1 MLQIS
6 WESIVAYL
14 PVFAVLAIWN
24 LFVLSVISK
33 KYTNL
38 LKKGKVDQFFNLFF
52 KKGNSLLS
60 GWIDSN
66 ATSLYCP
73 SACSAGRIEG
83 IDGNITVQETLV
95 CLSCSQ
101 LTIIFLLLLD
111 LFIDFLP

>member
-6 WESIVAYL
+6 WESIVVYL
-14 PVFAVLAIWN
+14 PVFAVLAVWN

-52 KKGNSLLS
+52 KKVNSLLS
-60 GWIDSN
+60 GRIDSN

-73 SACSAGRIEG
+73 STCSAGRIES
-83 IDGNITVQETLV
+83 IDDNYSAGNS
-95 CLSCSQ
+95 CLLILLAAHHYFPS
-101 LTIIFLLLLD
+101 LTRSLY
-111 LFIDFLP
+111 